1 MKWTGREHAM
11 QGKLNRT
18 APVLAGS
25 RLRTLITPKMLG
37 VEAVPERVTERVTES
52 TFEPLYL
59 VIVHNDDVTPFEY
72 VLQILVRVFFLSEE
86 LAEHVAWT
94 AHSEGQA
101 VVIVRPRPEAE
112 RLIAVAHNRA
122 RLDNY
127 PLAFSIEPER

>member
-1 MKWTGREHAM
+1 M
-11 QGKLNRT
+11 
-18 APVLAGS
+18 
-25 RLRTLITPKMLG
+25 
-37 VEAVPERVTERVTES
+37 TES

>member
-1 MKWTGREHAM
+1 M
-11 QGKLNRT
+11 QGKLSRT
-18 APVLAGS
+18 APVLARS
-25 RLRTLITPKMLG
+25 RLRTVITPIMLG
-37 VEAVPERVTERVTES
+37 AEAVPERVTES

-72 VLQILVRVFFLSEE
+72 VLQILVRVFFLSDE